1 MELGIPLEYEK
12 EAGMAYEDEK
22 LIKAM
27 NAYKKGTYG
36 SLEEGFFIREELVE
50 FRKEQIFDGKMQMM
64 LPSSFTDMP
73 MELAKLKYPME
84 QRPQVIK
91 TNEATDINFTFSLTD
106 QPLTNDQVKQV
117 RDNLKRVLK
126 TVRPDMRF
134 TEEGMEETGERSIG
148 WFELTY
154 SGIDTKIYNI
164 MYFTPIAGKMMHGIF
179 NCPVREAVNWK
190 KVVFEMMH
198 TIKEEKE

>member
-1 MELGIPLEYEK
+1 
-12 EAGMAYEDEK
+12 MAYEDEK
-22 LIKAM
+22 MIKAM

-36 SLEEGFFIREELVE
+36 SLEEGFFIREKLVE
-50 FRKEQIFDGKMQMM
+50 FGKEQLFEGKMQMM

-106 QPLTNDQVKQV
+106 QPLANDQVKQV

-134 TEEGMEETGERSIG
+134 TEEGMEEMEERSIG

-154 SGIDTKIYNI
+154 SGIDTKLYNI

-190 KVVFEMMH
+190 TVVFEMMH